1 MKLKDCREAYYY
13 YSGKT
18 SDILR
23 YIGYAGLAIVWVFRI
38 TKEGQTI
45 IPHNLVWCGIFLL
58 CGLVFDILQCLI
70 ATVIWG
76 SYHRYKEKQKN
87 ISEDTEIKAP
97 RYINWPANTFFAL
110 KAIAMV
116 AAYCVLIKFL
126 FDSFWMNS
134 G

>member
-1 MKLKDCREAYYY
+1 MKLEDCREAYYY
-13 YSGKT
+13 NTGKT

-23 YIGYAGLAIVWVFRI
+23 YIGYAGLAIVWVFRT

-45 IPHNLVWCGIFLL
+45 IPHDLLWCGIFLL
-58 CGLVFDILQCLI
+58 CGLIFDIFQYLI
-70 ATVIWG
+70 ASVIWG
-76 SYHRYKEKQKN
+76 SYHRYKENK
-87 ISEDTEIKAP
+87 ISEDHEFKAP

-110 KAIAMV
+110 KAVAMV